1 MCHRPSSRVRT
12 RSSSKPPNVAC
23 GTTEKRR
30 RTSLMSVVW
39 NIPLLELRLTGHDPT
54 ATLAAKFA
62 VMHRLAMVRGSPS
75 SCDSGHDWRLKF
87 CAEPSVPMYR
97 SSNLRTSS
105 WSSISRPRG
114 RSALKFPHGARI
126 ARRQDNRM
134 MDFLLRCMS
143 PQLAHRVISRQ
154 RSISVAFGAKRT

>member
-23 GTTEKRR
+23 GTTQKRR

-39 NIPLLELRLTGHDPT
+39 NIPFARSETYWSRPNSDIGGQICCDAQIGYGPRFSEFLRQW
-54 ATLAAKFA
+54 ARLAAKI
-62 VMHRLAMVRGSPS
+62 
-75 SCDSGHDWRLKF
+75 

-134 MDFLLRCMS
+134 MDFLLRCIS